1 MENDTLLSNAQAFRS
16 FVNKLAQVCDNR
28 QGGSTVTALVVLQG
42 HGGPEFIIG
51 SNQREEFDLADT
63 QDFVQRLLELVAK
76 NPLQLKRKPL
86 LKRVLWSILLFNIPR
101 VEAYLDYL
109 LRYLGECIAD
119 CARQRLQDTEILE
132 TELHNIKAKAS
143 FSRDIVT
150 SEQTRD
156 KFLSD
161 CESLI
166 KAIVVIKGSKVEATI
181 VQKAKD
187 GDFASS
193 EPWSAAIIRAMTP
206 EDEDSAFYLAQAE
219 DLQKFNLDGLIKKKI
234 QNKKWRPYVH
244 AEILVHSYLMERGI
258 QHSRKYWNGWK
269 YIGSSKPACRL
280 CSYYFQDHKDRVQVR
295 SSHLNLYASW
305 RLPDVYA
312 DQGPIA
318 EQERQELLEKIIDRV
333 QEDVKRTLDEKIP
346 HGKNHDSNTHSRLH
360 DYFQPDSDDCEDGSD
375 TELNFSDT
383 SLSVDGTA
391 TSPSVHG
398 DEESGSLQDD
408 LVDKNDEEGG
418 VAV

>member
-1 MENDTLLSNAQAFRS
+1 MARPLRFGLD
-16 FVNKLAQVCDNR
+16 C
-28 QGGSTVTALVVLQG
+28 TA
-42 HGGPEFIIG
+42 
-51 SNQREEFDLADT
+51 
-63 QDFVQRLLELVAK
+63 
-76 NPLQLKRKPL
+76 
-86 LKRVLWSILLFNIPR
+86 
-101 VEAYLDYL
+101 
-109 LRYLGECIAD
+109 
-119 CARQRLQDTEILE
+119 
-132 TELHNIKAKAS
+132 
-143 FSRDIVT
+143 
-150 SEQTRD
+150 
-156 KFLSD
+156 
-161 CESLI
+161 
-166 KAIVVIKGSKVEATI
+166 
-181 VQKAKD
+181 
-187 GDFASS
+187 
-193 EPWSAAIIRAMTP
+193 AAIIRAMTP